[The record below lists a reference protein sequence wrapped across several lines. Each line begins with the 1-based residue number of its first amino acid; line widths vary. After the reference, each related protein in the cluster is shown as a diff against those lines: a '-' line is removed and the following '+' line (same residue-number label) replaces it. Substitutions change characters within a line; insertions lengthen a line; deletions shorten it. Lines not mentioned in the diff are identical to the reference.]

1 MGGVAVVTDSTCDLS
16 MAVAEEHGLRMVPLS
31 VAFGRETFMSRIT
44 ITVED
49 FYDRLATADVLPT
62 TSQPSPAWFE
72 EAYADCADAGLDG
85 VVSVHLSSALSGTV
99 SVGRKKAEEA
109 PLRVNVVDSHQV
121 GGGLAITALAAQRAA
136 DRGESLEAVTAVA
149 ESVAAAVQTFVVVD
163 TLEYLKKGGRLS
175 SGRAAVGNM
184 LRVKP
189 ILHVE
194 GGRVE
199 LLEQTRT
206 WSRALR
212 RLVEL
217 MVDALAGEP
226 ADVIVSH
233 ALAPDHAADLWS
245 ALDDAIE
252 VRAGLE
258 TIIGPIVGAHTGP
271 GAVGVAVVPATLAG

>member
-1 MGGVAVVTDSTCDLS
+1 
-16 MAVAEEHGLRMVPLS
+16 
-31 VAFGRETFMSRIT
+31 
-44 ITVED
+44 
-49 FYDRLATADVLPT
+49 
-62 TSQPSPAWFE
+62 
-72 EAYADCADAGLDG
+72 AYADCADAGLDG

>member
-1 MGGVAVVTDSTCDLS
+1 VGGVAVVTDSTCDLS

>member
-16 MAVAEEHGLRMVPLS
+16 MPVAEEHGLRVVPLS

-44 ITVED
+44 ITVEE
-49 FYDRLATADVLPT
+49 FFERLAEAEVLPT

-109 PLRVNVVDSHQV
+109 PLPVTIVDSQQV
-121 GGGLAITALAAQRAA
+121 GGGLAIAALAAQRAA
-136 DRGESLEAVTAVA
+136 DRGEPLESVVAVA
-149 ESVAAAVQTFVVVD
+149 ERVSAAVRTFVVVD

-175 SGRAAVGNM
+175 SSRAAVGAM

-189 ILHVE
+189 ILHVDQ
-194 GGRVE
+194 GRVE

-206 WSRALR
+206 WSRALPR
-212 RLVEL
+212 VVEL
-217 MVDALAGEP
+217 VVDALDDEP
-226 ADVIVSH
+226 ADVVVSH
-233 ALAPDHAADLWS
+233 ALAPEHAADMWS

-271 GAVGVAVVPATLAG
+271 GAVGVAVVPATVAP